1 MNIPEHYLPVMP
13 YIIIDDAQAFLDFT
27 VAVFNAKAQLV
38 VPGEGE
44 RAIMHAEIRIGDA
57 VIMFAGGNEQ
67 WGAKTGGMFIFVPD
81 ADAVYNTA
89 LQHGATSLMKPVQQD
104 YGYSGGFQDPFG
116 NQWWICTP

>member
-1 MNIPEHYLPVMP
+1 MEIPKQYLPVMP
-13 YIIIDDAQAFLDFT
+13 YIIIDDAKAFLDFT
-27 VAVFNAKAQLV
+27 IAVFNAKEQLI
-38 VPGEGE
+38 VPGESNRSIIHGE
-44 RAIMHAEIRIGDA
+44 ICIGDA

-67 WGAKTGGMFIFVPD
+67 WGAKTSGMFIFVND

-89 LQHGATSLMKPVQQD
+89 LDHGAKSLMKPVQQD